1 MNSLYYQNIVNRIE
15 KEIADLQTKIATES
29 KKEVD
34 KNRQIDLVNRSIT
47 KSTSLSMLQ
56 SKRKRLSGRACNGLY
71 NIYTVRISPLPI
83 LTASTAGR
91 NPLITI
97 H

>member
-1 MNSLYYQNIVNRIE
+1 MNSLYYRNIVNRIE
-15 KEIADLQTKIATES
+15 KEFADLQTKIATES

-56 SKRKRLSGRACNGLY
+56 SKRKKIERTCLQRF
-71 NIYTVRISPLPI
+71 I
-83 LTASTAGR
+83 
-91 NPLITI
+91 
-97 H
+97 

>member
-1 MNSLYYQNIVNRIE
+1 MNSLYYRTIVNRIE

-47 KSTSLSMLQ
+47 KSTSMSMLQ
-56 SKRKRLSGRACNGLY
+56 SKRKKIERTCLQRFL
-71 NIYTVRISPLPI
+71 
-83 LTASTAGR
+83 
-91 NPLITI
+91 
-97 H
+97 

>member
-47 KSTSLSMLQ
+47 KSTSLSILQ
-56 SKRKRLSGRACNGLY
+56 YKRKKIERTCLQRF
-71 NIYTVRISPLPI
+71 I
-83 LTASTAGR
+83 
-91 NPLITI
+91 
-97 H
+97 

>member
-1 MNSLYYQNIVNRIE
+1 MNLEKGIVEMNILVLDDE

-56 SKRKRLSGRACNGLY
+56 SKRKKIERTCLQRF
-71 NIYTVRISPLPI
+71 I
-83 LTASTAGR
+83 
-91 NPLITI
+91 
-97 H
+97 

>member
-47 KSTSLSMLQ
+47 KSTSLSILQ
-56 SKRKRLSGRACNGLY
+56 YMRKKIERTCLQRF
-71 NIYTVRISPLPI
+71 I
-83 LTASTAGR
+83 
-91 NPLITI
+91 
-97 H
+97 